1 MLIKGGFKLISL
13 CGRSSKYV
21 NHYRCIT
28 SDITAN
34 AHLPNAKGCI
44 DSVGVKLVNG
54 DELAVMDG
62 SQDVYL
68 FDEENQVWIKQ

>member
-1 MLIKGGFKLISL
+1 MISL

-34 AHLPNAKGCI
+34 AHLPNTKGCI
-44 DSVGVKLVNG
+44 DSVGVKLING
-54 DELAVMDG
+54 DELYNMTNGDT
-62 SQDVYL
+62 YL
-68 FDEENQVWIKQ
+68 YDEENKVWIKQ

>member
-1 MLIKGGFKLISL
+1 MISL

-54 DELAVMDG
+54 DELYNMTNGDT
-62 SQDVYL
+62 YL
-68 FDEENQVWIKQ
+68 YDEENKVWIKQ

>member
-1 MLIKGGFKLISL
+1 MLIKGGFKLINL

-44 DSVGVKLVNG
+44 DSVGVKLING
-54 DELAVMDG
+54 DELYNMTNGDT
-62 SQDVYL
+62 YL
-68 FDEENQVWIKQ
+68 YDEENMIWIKQ

>member
-1 MLIKGGFKLISL
+1 MISL

-54 DELAVMDG
+54 DELYNMTNNDT
-62 SQDVYL
+62 YL
-68 FDEENQVWIKQ
+68 YDEENKVWIKQ

>member
-1 MLIKGGFKLISL
+1 MISL

-54 DELAVMDG
+54 DELYNMSNGDT
-62 SQDVYL
+62 YL
-68 FDEENQVWIKQ
+68 YDEENMVWIKQ

>member
-13 CGRSSKYV
+13 CGRASKYV

-44 DSVGVKLVNG
+44 DSVGVKLING
-54 DELAVMDG
+54 DELYNMTNGDT
-62 SQDVYL
+62 YL
-68 FDEENQVWIKQ
+68 YDEENKVWIKQ

>member
-1 MLIKGGFKLISL
+1 MISL

-44 DSVGVKLVNG
+44 DIVGVKLVNG
-54 DELAVMDG
+54 DELYNMTNGDT
-62 SQDVYL
+62 YL
-68 FDEENQVWIKQ
+68 YDEENKVWIKQ

>member
-1 MLIKGGFKLISL
+1 MISL

-54 DELAVMDG
+54 DELYNMTNG
-62 SQDVYL
+62 YTYL
-68 FDEENQVWIKQ
+68 YDEENKVWIKQ

>member
-1 MLIKGGFKLISL
+1 MINL

-54 DELAVMDG
+54 DELYNMTNGDT
-62 SQDVYL
+62 YL
-68 FDEENQVWIKQ
+68 YDEENMVWIKQ

>member
-1 MLIKGGFKLISL
+1 MISL

-34 AHLPNAKGCI
+34 AHLPNAKGYI

-54 DELAVMDG
+54 DELYNMTNGDT
-62 SQDVYL
+62 YL
-68 FDEENQVWIKQ
+68 YDEENKVWIKQ

>member
-54 DELAVMDG
+54 DELYNMTNNDT
-62 SQDVYL
+62 YL
-68 FDEENQVWIKQ
+68 YDEENKVWIKQ

>member
-1 MLIKGGFKLISL
+1 MINL

-44 DSVGVKLVNG
+44 DSVGVKLING
-54 DELAVMDG
+54 DELYNMTNGDT
-62 SQDVYL
+62 YL
-68 FDEENQVWIKQ
+68 YDEENKVWIKQ

>member
-1 MLIKGGFKLISL
+1 MISL

-44 DSVGVKLVNG
+44 DSVGVKLING
-54 DELAVMDG
+54 DELYNMTNGDT
-62 SQDVYL
+62 YL
-68 FDEENQVWIKQ
+68 YDEENMIWIKQ

>member
-44 DSVGVKLVNG
+44 DSVGVKLING
-54 DELAVMDG
+54 DELYNMTNGDT
-62 SQDVYL
+62 YL
-68 FDEENQVWIKQ
+68 YDEENMIWIKQ

>member
-1 MLIKGGFKLISL
+1 MISL

-54 DELAVMDG
+54 DELYNMTNGDT
-62 SQDVYL
+62 YL
-68 FDEENQVWIKQ
+68 YDEENKIWIKQ

>member
-1 MLIKGGFKLISL
+1 MISL

-34 AHLPNAKGCI
+34 THLPNAKGCI

-54 DELAVMDG
+54 DELYNMTNGDT
-62 SQDVYL
+62 YL
-68 FDEENQVWIKQ
+68 YDEENKVWIKQ

>member
-1 MLIKGGFKLISL
+1 MINL

-54 DELAVMDG
+54 DELYNMTNGDT
-62 SQDVYL
+62 YL
-68 FDEENQVWIKQ
+68 YDEENMIWIKQ

>member
-1 MLIKGGFKLISL
+1 MINL

-54 DELAVMDG
+54 DELYNMTNNDT
-62 SQDVYL
+62 YL
-68 FDEENQVWIKQ
+68 YDEENMVWIKQ

>member
-1 MLIKGGFKLISL
+1 MISL

-54 DELAVMDG
+54 DELYNMTNNDT
-62 SQDVYL
+62 YL

>member
-1 MLIKGGFKLISL
+1 MISL

-44 DSVGVKLVNG
+44 DSVGVKLING
-54 DELAVMDG
+54 DELYNMTNGDT
-62 SQDVYL
+62 YL
-68 FDEENQVWIKQ
+68 YDEENQVWIKQ

>member
-1 MLIKGGFKLISL
+1 MINL

-54 DELAVMDG
+54 DELYNMTNNDT
-62 SQDVYL
+62 YL
-68 FDEENQVWIKQ
+68 YDEENKVWIKQ

>member
-54 DELAVMDG
+54 DELYNMTNNDT
-62 SQDVYL
+62 YL
-68 FDEENQVWIKQ
+68 YDEENQVWIKQ

>member
-1 MLIKGGFKLISL
+1 MISL

-44 DSVGVKLVNG
+44 DSVGVKLING
-54 DELAVMDG
+54 DELYNMTNGDT
-62 SQDVYL
+62 YL
-68 FDEENQVWIKQ
+68 YDEENMVWIKQ

>member
-1 MLIKGGFKLISL
+1 MISL

-44 DSVGVKLVNG
+44 DSVGVKLING
-54 DELAVMDG
+54 DELYNMTNG
-62 SQDVYL
+62 ETYL
-68 FDEENQVWIKQ
+68 YDEENKVWIKQ

>member
-1 MLIKGGFKLISL
+1 MISL

-44 DSVGVKLVNG
+44 DSVGVKLVNR
-54 DELAVMDG
+54 DELYNMTNNDT
-62 SQDVYL
+62 YL
-68 FDEENQVWIKQ
+68 YDEENKVWIKQ

>member
-1 MLIKGGFKLISL
+1 MINL

-54 DELAVMDG
+54 DELYNMTNG
-62 SQDVYL
+62 ETYL
-68 FDEENQVWIKQ
+68 YDEENKVWIKQ

>member
-1 MLIKGGFKLISL
+1 MINL

-44 DSVGVKLVNG
+44 DSVGVKLING
-54 DELAVMDG
+54 DELYNMTNGDT
-62 SQDVYL
+62 YL
-68 FDEENQVWIKQ
+68 YDEENMIWIKQ

>member
-1 MLIKGGFKLISL
+1 MISL

-44 DSVGVKLVNG
+44 DSVGVKLING
-54 DELAVMDG
+54 DELYNMTNGDT
-62 SQDVYL
+62 YL
-68 FDEENQVWIKQ
+68 YDEENKVWIKQ

>member
-1 MLIKGGFKLISL
+1 MISL

-54 DELAVMDG
+54 DELYNMTNGDT
-62 SQDVYL
+62 YL
-68 FDEENQVWIKQ
+68 YDEENMIWIKQ

>member
-44 DSVGVKLVNG
+44 NSVGVKLING
-54 DELAVMDG
+54 DELYNMTNGDT
-62 SQDVYL
+62 YL
-68 FDEENQVWIKQ
+68 YDEENKVWIKQ

>member
-1 MLIKGGFKLISL
+1 MINL

-44 DSVGVKLVNG
+44 NSVGVKLING
-54 DELAVMDG
+54 DELYNMTNGDT
-62 SQDVYL
+62 YL
-68 FDEENQVWIKQ
+68 YDEENMIWIKQ

>member
-54 DELAVMDG
+54 DELYNMTNG
-62 SQDVYL
+62 ETYL
-68 FDEENQVWIKQ
+68 YDEENKVWIKQ

>member
-1 MLIKGGFKLISL
+1 MISL

-44 DSVGVKLVNG
+44 NSVGVKLING
-54 DELAVMDG
+54 DELYNMTNGDT
-62 SQDVYL
+62 YL
-68 FDEENQVWIKQ
+68 YDEENMIWIKQ

>member
-54 DELAVMDG
+54 DELYNMTNGDT
-62 SQDVYL
+62 YL
-68 FDEENQVWIKQ
+68 YDEENKVWIKQ

>member
-44 DSVGVKLVNG
+44 DSVGVKLING
-54 DELAVMDG
+54 DELYNMTNGDT
-62 SQDVYL
+62 YL
-68 FDEENQVWIKQ
+68 YDEENKVWIKQ

>member
-1 MLIKGGFKLISL
+1 MISL

-54 DELAVMDG
+54 DELYNVTNGDT
-62 SQDVYL
+62 YL
-68 FDEENQVWIKQ
+68 YDEENKVWIKQ

>member
-1 MLIKGGFKLISL
+1 MINL

-54 DELAVMDG
+54 DELYNMTNGDT
-62 SQDVYL
+62 YL
-68 FDEENQVWIKQ
+68 YDEENKVWIKQ

>member
-1 MLIKGGFKLISL
+1 MISL

-44 DSVGVKLVNG
+44 GSVGVKLING
-54 DELAVMDG
+54 DELYNMTNGDT
-62 SQDVYL
+62 YL
-68 FDEENQVWIKQ
+68 YDEENMIWIKQ

>member
-1 MLIKGGFKLISL
+1 MISL

-54 DELAVMDG
+54 DELYNMTNG
-62 SQDVYL
+62 ETYL
-68 FDEENQVWIKQ
+68 YDEENKVWIKQ

>member
-1 MLIKGGFKLISL
+1 MISL

-28 SDITAN
+28 SDITTN

-54 DELAVMDG
+54 DELYNMTNGDT
-62 SQDVYL
+62 YL
-68 FDEENQVWIKQ
+68 YDEENKVWIKQ